1 MEQPKQ
7 KSIGLPAFRIRS
19 GLLER
24 QPSCG
29 YQFAGTANER
39 RFATRLKRKKGD
51 DLGNI
56 ILYETQATV
65 DNCLYN
71 VQLCVQHG

>member
-7 KSIGLPAFRIRS
+7 KSIGLPAFAFDQVCSNANHHAVINS
-19 GLLER
+19 S
-24 QPSCG
+24 Q
-29 YQFAGTANER
+29 TANER
-39 RFATRLKRKKGD
+39 RFATRLKRKKDD

-71 VQLCVQHG
+71 VQLYVQHG